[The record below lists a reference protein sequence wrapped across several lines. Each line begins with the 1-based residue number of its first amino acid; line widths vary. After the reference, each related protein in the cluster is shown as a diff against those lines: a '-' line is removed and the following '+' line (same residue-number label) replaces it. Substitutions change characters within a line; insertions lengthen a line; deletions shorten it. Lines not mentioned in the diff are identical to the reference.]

1 MSDDVAL
8 PLEFT
13 DAAANKVKSL
23 IADEDNPNLKLRVYI
38 TGGGCSGF
46 QYGFTFDDQVNEG
59 DMTIEKQGVGLVV
72 DPMSLQ
78 YLVGGSVDYT
88 EGLEGSRFIVTNPN
102 AKSTCGCGSSF
113 SNLLFMCRI
122 NYPAHL
128 LSSTPI
134 LIQRKRR

>member
-8 PLEFT
+8 LPEFT
-13 DAAANKVKSL
+13 EASANKVKHL
-23 IADEDNPNLKLRVYI
+23 IADEDNPNPKLRVYI

-78 YLVGGSVDYT
+78 YLVGGSVDFHT
-88 EGLEGSRFIVTNPN
+88 ESGWKVRALSRPIRTRK
-102 AKSTCGCGSSF
+102 ATCGCGCSF
-113 SNLLFMCRI
+113 SV
-122 NYPAHL
+122 
-128 LSSTPI
+128 
-134 LIQRKRR
+134 